1 MCLQVRQGPP
11 LVAARTDRSVR
22 DYRTGLLPRSVA
34 SVEAHVWE
42 GMHHAGW

>member
-1 MCLQVRQGPP
+1 MD
-11 LVAARTDRSVR
+11 DRGRDRPWWRAPAQIASVR
-22 DYRTGLLPRSVA
+22 DYRTGLLPRVVA